1 MKQSFLAV
9 AVLVLSCL
17 AMWPP
22 RSATVFADPSVPK
35 CDATLWKHVY
45 HGPTF
50 ATAQDRLKPIAACKT
65 VTGTLHFVR
74 YEDDGDAHLRLDVD
88 PQYKKL
94 LNAKNA
100 EEENMLVVED
110 MCDKEPTQNDTIKE
124 GVCSGW
130 HQGLYSESMDNKSV
144 TVTGAYVEDE
154 EHGWR
159 EIHPVSS
166 ISVGR

>member
-1 MKQSFLAV
+1 MKTFARAVV
-9 AVLVLSCL
+9 AVVLACFTMDLSPSAL
-17 AMWPP
+17 AAN
-22 RSATVFADPSVPK
+22 SGAVK

-45 HGPTF
+45 HGPKF
-50 ATAQDRLKPIAACKT
+50 ATAQDRLKPITACQT

-94 LNAKNA
+94 LDPKNQ
-100 EEENMLVVED
+100 EEDNMLVVED
-110 MCDKEPTQNDTIKE
+110 MCDKTPSQEDTIKE
-124 GVCSGW
+124 GVCKGW
-130 HQGLYSESMDNKSV
+130 HQGVYSESMNGKRV

-166 ISVGR
+166 IRVNP